1 MNIKMISSTILMNA
15 ERAYII
21 LDATPGI
28 TPSQLK
34 KKYYK
39 KALLCHPD
47 KQGDPEEFHQVQEAY
62 EYLSQQK
69 DPLPSLFESDFSMD
83 ASTLLSLYV
92 LLMEFKEL
100 VPPVLFSEI
109 EKRMP
114 PLIVIHP
121 TLADL
126 VHQHIYLYTH
136 GDKRYSIPMWHHEL
150 VYDDF
155 IVLCRPEVELDE
167 HNNLTYEVRAKVQ
180 DVFQSGLTIEELQ
193 VRVLPKELRLVPF
206 QVVEV
211 KGTIP
216 RIQEDIYSVSETGLI
231 FLQIYLS

>member
-1 MNIKMISSTILMNA
+1 MIPSTILMNA
-15 ERAYII
+15 ERAYTI
-21 LDATPGI
+21 LDASPGL

-39 KALLCHPD
+39 KALQCHPD
-47 KQGDPEEFHQVQEAY
+47 KQGDPEEFRQVQEAY

-69 DPLPSLFESDFSMD
+69 DPVIPSLFESSYLSMD

-92 LLMEFKEL
+92 LLMEFKEF
-100 VPPVLFSEI
+100 VPPIVLSEI

-114 PLIVIHP
+114 PILVIHP

-126 VHQHIYLYTH
+126 VHQHVYLYTH

-150 VYDDF
+150 IYDEF
-155 IVLCRPEVELDE
+155 IVLCRPEVDLDE

-180 DVFQSGLTIEELQ
+180 DVFQSGLHVEELQ
-193 VRVLPKELRLVPF
+193 VRVESKELRLVPF
-206 QVVEV
+206 QVLEV
-211 KGTIP
+211 QGTIP
-216 RIQEDIYSVSETGLI
+216 RIQEDIYSVSETGII

>member
-1 MNIKMISSTILMNA
+1 MNA
-15 ERAYII
+15 ERAYTI
-21 LDATPGI
+21 LDASPGL

-47 KQGDPEEFHQVQEAY
+47 KQGNPEEFRQVQEAY

-69 DPLPSLFESDFSMD
+69 DPVMPSLFQSSYLSMD

-100 VPPVLFSEI
+100 VPPIVISEI

-114 PLIVIHP
+114 PILVIHP

-126 VHQHIYLYTH
+126 VHQHVYLYAH

-150 VYDDF
+150 IYDEF
-155 IVLCRPEVELDE
+155 IVLCRPDVELDE
-167 HNNLTYEVRAKVQ
+167 HNNLTYEVHAKIQ
-180 DVFQSGLTIEELQ
+180 DVFQSGLHVEELQ
-193 VRVLPKELRLVPF
+193 VHVEAKVLRLVPF

-216 RIQEDIYSVSETGLI
+216 RIQEDIYSVSETGVIL
-231 FLQIYLS
+231 LQIYLS

>member
-1 MNIKMISSTILMNA
+1 MNA
-15 ERAYII
+15 ERAYTI
-21 LDATPGI
+21 LDASPGL

-47 KQGDPEEFHQVQEAY
+47 KQGNPEEFHQVQEAY

-69 DPLPSLFESDFSMD
+69 DPVMPSLFESSYLSMD

-92 LLMEFKEL
+92 LLMEFKEF
-100 VPPVLFSEI
+100 VPPIIISEI

-114 PLIVIHP
+114 PILVIHP

-126 VHQHIYLYTH
+126 VHQHVYLYAH

-150 VYDDF
+150 IYDEF
-155 IVLCRPEVELDE
+155 IVLCRPDVELDE
-167 HNNLTYEVRAKVQ
+167 HNNLTYEVHAKVQ
-180 DVFQSGLTIEELQ
+180 DVFQSGLHVPELK
-193 VRVLPKELRLVPF
+193 VHVLPKELRLVPF

-211 KGTIP
+211 QGTIP
-216 RIQEDIYSVSETGLI
+216 RIQEDIYSVSETGVIL
-231 FLQIYLS
+231 LQIYLS